1 MQFRPAVE
9 ADAGAMAA
17 LADRPVDVLR
27 DVIHDRS
34 VRVAVGGPDA
44 EGVPLRAE
52 DADAG
57 GRSETVTADAADRDA
72 DGAVAD
78 GQPAGGETGVLSG
91 FVCYDA
97 TREAVHV
104 TALVGTA
111 SACERLLDAPIRFA
125 ECETLPVELVAGTE
139 GAAADAARAAGF
151 EDCGDGP
158 RFDGAATRRY
168 RYRPSADG
176 SG

>member
-1 MQFRPAVE
+1 MQVRPAVE

-34 VRVAVGGPDA
+34 VRVAVGDA
-44 EGVPLRAE
+44 DADGVPLRSSDQA
-52 DADAG
+52 AAG
-57 GRSETVTADAADRDA
+57 ATTAIDDET
-72 DGAVAD
+72 DGEP
-78 GQPAGGETGVLSG
+78 GTLSG

-104 TALVGTA
+104 TALVGSEA
-111 SACERLLDAPIRFA
+111 ACERLLDPPITFG
-125 ECETLPVELVAGTE
+125 ECESLPVELVAGDD
-139 GAAADAARAAGF
+139 GAAAGAARAVGF

-158 RFDGAATRRY
+158 RFEGRATRRF
-168 RYRPSADG
+168 RYRPAADCPE
-176 SG
+176 